1 MAGYGDPLSPQN
13 GATGGGGSSLPSAHA
28 VTRKLAG
35 RLRRDARVY
44 LGRHPAATAAA
55 AAAAVLTGGALLRTL
70 VCRFL
75 LDGGDGAA
83 AAAAAATAVRFA
95 PRGDV
100 AATCVC
106 VDGRTSAVRWA
117 RGLVAADTVFR
128 GHPVTPPPPTCPP
141 TKWRLP
147 SRRSTGGP
155 RASSRRASASAA
167 PTCTGVGGG
176 RGLPGARAP
185 GDPWLFVGG
194 AATGLPG
201 GAVGELAPA
210 PCGAVLA
217 APWRGL
223 PEEAHRVV
231 AEEGDFG
238 DAWWRNRR
246 QWQPPAR
253 PAAADAAAPLP
264 TPVQEWWL
272 RDGVTVIAACQ
283 DRSDALVE
291 AVTSW
296 LAAAGVDEVVLLDWS
311 SAAPI
316 AGVLA
321 AAAPAAV
328 ADPRLLLA
336 RVAGQGRG
344 WVLSRAYNVAA
355 RLATRSTLLKVD
367 CDTVLSPT
375 FVAAHP
381 TTDARTFYAGDW
393 RSLTAPTA
401 DERLHMN
408 GLLLVRRADFAH
420 IHGYDERIVTYGW
433 DDSDIVG
440 RLAAFRTP
448 RPMDYGRARHV
459 RHAASRRTGR
469 QGAATLLPPDH
480 PLAAAVEIQ
489 RNRLLLK
496 PPRLPPWGPA
506 ARGVVY
512 NVRSVW
518 LDVRNGTTTAG
529 APPRPPPPP
538 PPSGDG
544 TDAPAVAPKRY
555 YLLRVA
561 NEVPSAADL
570 VSEADGADASKRAL
584 RIILKSRRGV
594 PAYHKDLPLDFYLG
608 LAARYA
614 AADAGASPFAR
625 VDVIP
630 GGGGHGGGGAGGAI
644 GPAVAAE
651 PPSGCAARLLTLAAL
666 RAATSPPLPSFFAA
680 AAAANVSGGGSGG
693 GGGGGGGGLPVV
705 GRAGVASAALGR
717 LSASFRHRRDGP
729 GDGGGAARP
738 RAAPDGMGD
747 AGGGNVGGGGGGTGG
762 PLLFETAGDAIPA
775 GPGPDGPTSA
785 AAVAHPPSADATAA
799 DAAAA
804 AEPVAVPVTRHRVAA
819 TSVWA
824 ALAAAADG
832 VTAAGAAGA
841 AARPP
846 GSAPATAIVTC
857 GVDVRAGADADGV
870 YVAAVRHQLRALV
883 PDGALRSA
891 VVAGALRRAAAA
903 DAAASAAAAAPAG
916 APDPRHRRRCCPR
929 RPTSGWRWTCGRAPA
944 GASSPRAPRR

>member
-1 MAGYGDPLSPQN
+1 
-13 GATGGGGSSLPSAHA
+13 
-28 VTRKLAG
+28 
-35 RLRRDARVY
+35 
-44 LGRHPAATAAA
+44 
-55 AAAAVLTGGALLRTL
+55 
-70 VCRFL
+70 
-75 LDGGDGAA
+75 
-83 AAAAAATAVRFA
+83 
-95 PRGDV
+95 
-100 AATCVC
+100 
-106 VDGRTSAVRWA
+106 
-117 RGLVAADTVFR
+117 
-128 GHPVTPPPPTCPP
+128 
-141 TKWRLP
+141 
-147 SRRSTGGP
+147 
-155 RASSRRASASAA
+155 
-167 PTCTGVGGG
+167 
-176 RGLPGARAP
+176 
-185 GDPWLFVGG
+185 
-194 AATGLPG
+194 
-201 GAVGELAPA
+201 
-210 PCGAVLA
+210 VLA
-217 APWRGL
+217 APWRDL
-223 PEEAHRVV
+223 PEEAQRVV
-231 AEEGDFG
+231 AEEGDHG

-246 QWQPPAR
+246 QWHPPSR
-253 PAAADAAAPLP
+253 PAAAAAAAAAAPPPP

-316 AGVLA
+316 AGLLA

-344 WVLSRAYNVAA
+344 WVLSRAYNAAA
-355 RLATRSTLLKVD
+355 RLASRTTLLKVD
-367 CDTVLSPT
+367 CDTVLSPR

-381 TTDARTFYAGDW
+381 TDGRTFYAGDW
-393 RSLTAPTA
+393 RSLAAPTA

-408 GLLLVRRADFAH
+408 GLLLVRRADFAL

-433 DDSDIVG
+433 DDSDIVA
-440 RLAAFRTP
+440 RLSTFRTP
-448 RPMDYGRARHV
+448 RSMDYGRARHV

-469 QGAATLLPPDH
+469 QGAQTLLPPDN

-496 PPRLPPWGPA
+496 PPRLPPWGAA

-512 NVRSVW
+512 NVRSVF
-518 LDVRNGTTTAG
+518 LDVRNGTTTARVP
-529 APPRPPPPP
+529 PPRPPPPP
-538 PPSGDG
+538 PRGDG
-544 TDAPAVAPKRY
+544 ADDAPAVAPKRY

-570 VSEADGADASKRAL
+570 VSEADGADASKRAI

-630 GGGGHGGGGAGGAI
+630 GGGGHGGGGGAI
-644 GPAVAAE
+644 GPVVAAE

-666 RAATSPPLPSFFAA
+666 RAATSPPLLSFFAA
-680 AAAANVSGGGSGG
+680 AAAANVSGGGD
-693 GGGGGGGGLPVV
+693 GGGGGLPAV

-729 GDGGGAARP
+729 SDDDGAARP
-738 RAAPDGMGD
+738 RAAADGTGD
-747 AGGGNVGGGGGGTGG
+747 AHGGGGGGTGG
-762 PLLFETAGDAIPA
+762 PLVPPPAGSAGWHARMLWRHPDAGCGCRFSALFAPVDTELFETAGDAIPA
-775 GPGPDGPTSA
+775 GAGPDGPAAAA
-785 AAVAHPPSADATAA
+785 AAVEHPPPA

-804 AEPVAVPVTRHRVAA
+804 AAAEPPAVPVSRHRVAA
-819 TSVWA
+819 ASVRA

-832 VTAAGAAGA
+832 VTAAGAAA

-846 GSAPATAIVTC
+846 GSAPATALVTC
-857 GVDVRAGADADGV
+857 GVDVRAGADADGA

-903 DAAASAAAAAPAG
+903 DAAAAAAAAAAAPGPPPPPPLPA
-916 APDPRHRRRCCPR
+916 ASADERLAVDVWSRPR
-929 RPTSGWRWTCGRAPA
+929 GGLQ
-944 GASSPRAPRR
+944 SPRVAAVTRGLRAAAAAVRAGGDAAAVGALLAGCPPGGGGAGHAALLERLPELAVIVAALRLADARCLALPR